1 MDALGLLIG
10 GDLCQAL
17 KHDDELAWYKN
28 GHLIAL
34 DIVRG
39 LHFLHSN
46 GVRNSHLQL
55 QFARLAVM
63 MVSTGGAACAVQ
75 LWPALG
81 CTARSRSSG
90 QGSMAVHDG

>member
-1 MDALGLLIG
+1 VWTLRLQTG

-17 KHDDELAWYKN
+17 KHNDELAWYKN

-46 GVRNSHLQL
+46 GVHS
-55 QFARLAVM
+55 
-63 MVSTGGAACAVQ
+63 
-75 LWPALG
+75 
-81 CTARSRSSG
+81 CTPSYVA
-90 QGSMAVHDG
+90 

>member
-1 MDALGLLIG
+1 MDTLVRLVG

-46 GVRNSHLQL
+46 GVRNSRLQL
-55 QFARLAVM
+55 QLA
-63 MVSTGGAACAVQ
+63 
-75 LWPALG
+75 
-81 CTARSRSSG
+81 
-90 QGSMAVHDG
+90 